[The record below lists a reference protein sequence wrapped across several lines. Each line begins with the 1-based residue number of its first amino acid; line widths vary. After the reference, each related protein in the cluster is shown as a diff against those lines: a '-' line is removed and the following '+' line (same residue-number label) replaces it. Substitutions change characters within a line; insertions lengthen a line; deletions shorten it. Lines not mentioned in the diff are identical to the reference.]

1 MTHASEAISA
11 NKSTKANWAFL
22 GEPEKLARLDV
33 LFAESLRST
42 AEAPPYFVAP
52 YPSALDEIGSRRH
65 QIVFGRRGSG
75 KTSLLRKMQSV
86 VNAKGE
92 FCGFIDLEPYKNL
105 DLPDQLISATLE
117 FFDQL
122 LSRYNGACDVLSAD
136 VSDGIAKEITYLS
149 ERLSQP
155 DNLRTEVRE
164 TSTLQNRADLSAGGK
179 AILPF
184 FQARGEVS
192 GRLTEGGE
200 TTKVQVIE
208 SDKLSDIRRRTI
220 QQRRLIQSIVRAT
233 NRPAF
238 LVFDDLYHLRAD
250 CQPFF
255 VDHFHALFKGVNVWM
270 KIGTL
275 KSRSLWHWRHKGQT
289 FGLEI
294 PNDADELNL
303 DRSFSQFTL
312 TKQFFLSMVESL
324 TSQCALSVEQVATE
338 AALNRLVQ
346 ASGGVARDFLSLLR
360 LTLKD
365 AQERVASECANGELR
380 RARWI
385 SADDTWDAAARNDI
399 EKRQQFQQNS
409 EVVDQEY
416 HLLKLD
422 DIKSFCF
429 ENGNNC
435 ILIGRQAEARAEFEV
450 LWDSKFIHIVDDQMR
465 MNGKDYSIYCLDVGV
480 HAADWTKRSIVV
492 DLSEADARRGLRRTG
507 LIFAE

>member
-1 MTHASEAISA
+1 MSRVAELVGS
-11 NKSTKANWAFL
+11 NKGNTTSWAFL
-22 GEPEKLARLDV
+22 EAPEKLTRLEV
-33 LFAESLRST
+33 LIAESLRAA
-42 AEAPPYFVAP
+42 AEAPPYFVSP
-52 YPSALDEIGSRRH
+52 FPSALAEIGSRRH

-75 KTSLLRKMQSV
+75 KTSLLRKMQSE
-86 VNAKGE
+86 AGLKGE
-92 FCGFIDLEPYKNL
+92 FCAFIDLEPFKNL
-105 DLPDQLISATLE
+105 DLPDQLLSATLE

-122 LSRYNGACDVLSAD
+122 FSRYSAIKDALPEHVLNE
-136 VSDGIAKEITYLS
+136 IAKEISYLS
-149 ERLSQP
+149 ERLVQP
-155 DNLRTEVRE
+155 DKLLTEVRE

-192 GRLTEGGE
+192 SRLTEGGE

-220 QQRRLIQSIVRAT
+220 QQRRLIQSVVRALG
-233 NRPAF
+233 RPAF
-238 LVFDDLYHLRAD
+238 VIFDDFYHLRAD

-255 VDHFHALFKGVNVWM
+255 IDHFHALFKGVNVWM

-312 TKQFFLSMVESL
+312 TRQFFISMVESL
-324 TSQCALSVEQVATE
+324 TSECALSVEQVATE

-365 AQERVASECANGELR
+365 AQERVASECANGEIKGAPR
-380 RARWI
+380 I
-385 SADDTWDAAARNDI
+385 SADDTWDAAVRHDT

-409 EVVDQEY
+409 EVVNQEY
-416 HLLKLD
+416 YLLKLE
-422 DIKSFCF
+422 DIKTFCF
-429 ENGNNC
+429 QNGSNC
-435 ILIGRQAEARAEFEV
+435 ILLGQQPTIRAEFEV
-450 LWDSKFIHIVDDQMR
+450 LWDSKFIHIVDDQLR
-465 MNGKDYSIYCLDVGV
+465 MNGKDYSVYCLDIGV
-480 HAADWTKRSIVV
+480 HAADRRKRSIVV
-492 DLSEADARRGLRRTG
+492 DLSDASARQDLRRVG